1 MAFFGGAASQSPF
14 TSTATTPA
22 STGFGGFGTQ
32 TQTAGLKIF
41 HSHMP
46 VQLKRLVDDP
56 RPRFL
61 SIHINLHKRGLFT
74 PVGSSPI
81 CSVKFISYKGVE
93 IRKCSVCPLVRY
105 LRIIQECQGGHIV
118 QGLSQF
124 VS

>member
-46 VQLKRLVDDP
+46 VQLKH
-56 RPRFL
+56 FM
-61 SIHINLHKRGLFT
+61 
-74 PVGSSPI
+74 SSM
-81 CSVKFISYKGVE
+81 
-93 IRKCSVCPLVRY
+93 
-105 LRIIQECQGGHIV
+105 
-118 QGLSQF
+118 
-124 VS
+124 